1 VVDTSIERSKLGASS
16 KMPREVSFRK
26 ASSIVESESQ
36 YSVKDS
42 VRQRQADFNK
52 ELKLL
57 KLNRNQMQQQ
67 NGKDNPE
74 AEYDLANEQDS
85 IAINTDSLQSD
96 RRHREFKN
104 NKYFDVDKDMNSQ
117 SSATFLQKQT
127 SGGYN
132 KPLII

>member
-1 VVDTSIERSKLGASS
+1 MPNKNSKNKNPQLVVVDTSIERSKLGASS

-57 KLNRNQMQQQ
+57 KLNRNQMQQ
-67 NGKDNPE
+67 
-74 AEYDLANEQDS
+74 
-85 IAINTDSLQSD
+85 
-96 RRHREFKN
+96 
-104 NKYFDVDKDMNSQ
+104 
-117 SSATFLQKQT
+117 
-127 SGGYN
+127 
-132 KPLII
+132 

>member
-1 VVDTSIERSKLGASS
+1 
-16 KMPREVSFRK
+16 MPREVSFRK

-104 NKYFDVDKDMNSQ
+104 NKFFDVDKDMNSQ